1 MLESGIKC
9 STGPTILFPDTKNCN
24 NHAVIY
30 LMGDPYCEKCAEALR
45 NTHVKITENQDDNA
59 T

>member
-1 MLESGIKC
+1 MLESGTKC

-30 LMGDPYCEKCAEALR
+30 LMGDPYCEECAQALR
-45 NTHVKITENQDDNA
+45 DTHTKIMENQDD
-59 T
+59 